1 MRHAI
6 GRFRGLDKEFAHAPD
21 IIPGHVVS
29 LCAHQ
34 FCRVEIHAQCL
45 LAGLRFVRTAFVSNS
60 SGNKKPA
67 HRKTSA
73 AGKYLTQMDLPLA
86 ASEPSPPD
94 CSRSGLRLARHHL
107 DTLPMDHFLA
117 ALPPGQTRARFEF
130 AARTHRE
137 RNHSDASKSREQP
150 IVK

>member
-34 FCRVEIHAQCL
+34 FCRVEIHTQCL
-45 LAGLRFVRTAFVSNS
+45 LAGLRFVQTAFVSYS

-67 HRKTSA
+67 HRKPSA
-73 AGKYLTQMDLPLA
+73 AGKYLTQMELPLA

-94 CSRSGLRLARHHL
+94 RPRRGLCRARHHL
-107 DTLPMDHFLA
+107 DTQPVATIPA
-117 ALPPGQTRARFEF
+117 ALPPRPTRTRFEF
-130 AARTHRE
+130 AARTHGE
-137 RNHSDASKSREQP
+137 KIHS
-150 IVK
+150 VT